1 MKLEPSLLEL
11 WLEKYDR
18 APYNLSS
25 SGVTCF
31 SFDELVKLTKCE
43 DELQHLSLTYNA
55 TYGSLGLREA
65 IASVYDNVSPED
77 ILVTIGT
84 TEAAFLYFN
93 VRYEVGAN
101 VVVPVPAF
109 PLLHEAPQYLGYEVR
124 YLPLRKEEDFCLNLT
139 ELAKLVDD
147 KTTTIVLNN
156 PHNPTGIVY
165 SEAELQGAIAL
176 AEKYNIDILA
186 DEHYRFLPLDRE
198 SGFIPSLFSQSPRI
212 LALGSIGKCFGCV
225 GLRMGWL
232 VSPRETLKA
241 CHDLKERTTYTVCA
255 IDDLLVKSALLN
267 WQKILPKYQ
276 NWIVEN
282 ANYLKAIVLR
292 NSTTIDWIEP
302 QAGTFACVFWKNE
315 IISSLDFAR
324 KLVEETGIFILP
336 GETLNLPGSF
346 RIALG
351 IEPTI
356 FQKAMNKFEE
366 FLQRDR

>member
-31 SFDELVKLTKCE
+31 SFDELIKLTECE
-43 DELQHLSLTYNA
+43 DELHHLSLTYND

-124 YLPLRKEEDFCLNLT
+124 YLPLRKEENFRLNLT
-139 ELAKLVDD
+139 ELAKLVDE

-165 SEAELQGAIAL
+165 SAEELQGAIAI
-176 AEKYNIDILA
+176 AEKYNTDILT
-186 DEHYRFLPLDRE
+186 DEHYRFLPLDGE
-198 SGFIPSLFSQSPRI
+198 SGFIPSLFGQSPRVV
-212 LALGSIGKCFGCV
+212 ALGSIGKCFGCV

-232 VSPRETLKA
+232 MSTGETLKA

-267 WQKILPKYQ
+267 WQKILPRYRG
-276 NWIVEN
+276 WIVEN
-282 ANYLKAIVLR
+282 ACYLREIIAR
-292 NSTTIDWIEP
+292 NSTVIDWIEP
-302 QAGTFACVFWKNE
+302 EAGTFACVFWIDKE
-315 IISSLDFAR
+315 ISALDFAH
-324 KLVEETGIFILP
+324 KLVEKTGVFLLP
-336 GETLNLPGSF
+336 GETLNLPDSF

-351 IEPTI
+351 LEPAI
-356 FQKAMNKFEE
+356 FQKAMNRFES
-366 FLQRDR
+366 FLRGH